1 MSEELGSDWV
11 AGDDRVVAFE
21 SRRGFGESD
30 DDRVYEFREETI
42 REAGEGV
49 LFVDDRRNAA
59 QFGGGEYRS
68 ARISADAENDVWF
81 VFADEA
87 KRLRESDRELEETA
101 HPIDETFALQSGG
114 GDELERKA
122 GLRHDGLFESS
133 FGADEDDAAL
143 PITRDEFARDGDGG
157 IDVSSRSAPRDHQRL
172 AHVSPRA

>member
-59 QFGGGEYRS
+59 QFRGGEYRS
-68 ARISADAENDVWF
+68 ARVSADAENDVWL
-81 VFADEA
+81 VLAEIGRA
-87 KRLRESDRELEETA
+87 SCRERVA
-101 HPIDETFALQSGG
+101 CW
-114 GDELERKA
+114 
-122 GLRHDGLFESS
+122 
-133 FGADEDDAAL
+133 
-143 PITRDEFARDGDGG
+143 
-157 IDVSSRSAPRDHQRL
+157 VY
-172 AHVSPRA
+172 VV